1 MKDNIVTTDRLI
13 AFLDELRCCKHY
25 IFAMLKDAD
34 ITDFYIFGRS
44 SRGGDAIADDMTLAQ
59 FLARS
64 RNFKADD
71 VFTVCFD
78 IRSKY
83 EREYIDPDKVNLIAL
98 DEADDFSVEEFE
110 RWFEAYVCY
119 LCEKCAR
126 KGDLLRVSSELV
138 MRCDLTPGDAEIL
151 APMVERYNERA
162 VDILRK
168 EYDALKDLPFINRC
182 SDPRADM

>member
-1 MKDNIVTTDRLI
+1 MKENIVTTDRLI
-13 AFLDELRCCKHY
+13 AFWGELRCCKHY
-25 IFAMLKDAD
+25 IFAMLKDAEP
-34 ITDFYIFGRS
+34 TDFYICGRS
-44 SRGGDAIADDMTLAQ
+44 SMGGDAIADNMTLAQ

-64 RNFKADD
+64 RNFKPDD
-71 VFTVCFD
+71 VFAVYFD

-98 DEADDFSVEEFE
+98 DGVDDFSVEEFD
-110 RWFEAYVCY
+110 RLFEAYVRY

-126 KGDLLRVSSELV
+126 KGDLLRMSSELV
-138 MRCDLTPGDAEIL
+138 MRCDLTSEDAEIV

-182 SDPRADM
+182 SDSRAEM

>member
-1 MKDNIVTTDRLI
+1 M
-13 AFLDELRCCKHY
+13 
-25 IFAMLKDAD
+25 
-34 ITDFYIFGRS
+34 
-44 SRGGDAIADDMTLAQ
+44 
-59 FLARS
+59 
-64 RNFKADD
+64 
-71 VFTVCFD
+71 
-78 IRSKY
+78 
-83 EREYIDPDKVNLIAL
+83 
-98 DEADDFSVEEFE
+98 EEFE
-110 RWFEAYVCY
+110 RLFEAYVCY

>member
-1 MKDNIVTTDRLI
+1 MQTLYIRDVERCRHYG
-13 AFLDELRCCKHY
+13 FLYFRPVVE
-25 IFAMLKDAD
+25 
-34 ITDFYIFGRS
+34 GRRRYCRRYD
-44 SRGGDAIADDMTLAQ
+44 SRAVSRPLAQ
-59 FLARS
+59 
-64 RNFKADD
+64 FKADD

-110 RWFEAYVCY
+110 RLFEAYVCY